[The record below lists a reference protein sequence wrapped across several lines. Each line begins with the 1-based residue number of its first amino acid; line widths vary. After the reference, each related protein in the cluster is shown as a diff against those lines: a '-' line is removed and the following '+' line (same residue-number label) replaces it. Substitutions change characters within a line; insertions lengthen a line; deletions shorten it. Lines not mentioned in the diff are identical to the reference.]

1 MEITKEFF
9 EEWNYTDS
17 TLQSDLPSHLTAEM
31 KGYDQR
37 NGYNAVGRWVV
48 SYRERPTKKGEW
60 IVPPFISTE
69 IGMISGGENVGYK
82 IISSMNPNCPTGK
95 DSYDDFA
102 CDVIDT
108 LYNAYLATRLHGQ
121 R

>member
-48 SYRERPTKKGEW
+48 HYKTKFGTE
-60 IVPPFISTE
+60 E

>member
-9 EEWNYTDS
+9 EEWNDTDS

-48 SYRERPTKKGEW
+48 HYKTKFGTE
-60 IVPPFISTE
+60 E

>member
-9 EEWNYTDS
+9 EEWNDTDS

-48 SYRERPTKKGEW
+48 HYKTKFGTE
-60 IVPPFISTE
+60 E
-69 IGMISGGENVGYK
+69 IGMISGSENVGYK

>member
-9 EEWNYTDS
+9 EEWNDTDS

-48 SYRERPTKKGEW
+48 NYKTKFGTE
-60 IVPPFISTE
+60 E
-69 IGMISGGENVGYK
+69 IGMISGGEHIGYK

>member
-9 EEWNYTDS
+9 EEWNDTDS

-48 SYRERPTKKGEW
+48 HYKTKFGTE
-60 IVPPFISTE
+60 E
-69 IGMISGGENVGYK
+69 IGMISGGENIGYK
-82 IISSMNPNCPTGK
+82 ILSHMNPDWITGK
-95 DSYDDFA
+95 NSSEDFA
-102 CDVIDT
+102 CDILHKVFEGY
-108 LYNAYLATRLHGQ
+108 LYSKNPVH
-121 R
+121 